1 MKRKQKFLF
10 FLLAIIIIIVD
21 ILCLKCFSKKPV
33 YIEYE
38 AVGENCISSLEMTDN
53 NFLIEQEIHIPY
65 EMFKGISV
73 RIGNFGRENNSRY
86 ELQVIDTTENKQIA
100 EFEFNTSSARDDKD
114 YELMLD
120 SPKKID
126 SNHEYKVL
134 IRAKSP
140 VNSEN
145 GVAFY
150 VDNYSEKDLEFKYN
164 GVPYNANLCMNVYG
178 GNSNSFWT
186 IFTLICEINFSA
198 YIIYVGYLFIK
209 KKNIKS
215 NSIIQSGALG
225 IILFSILSCF
235 IRMETFCDEIDNM
248 LGGMLINRGYKLYV
262 DYKTQ
267 HTPIAYF
274 MCAIFGI
281 FNPTSVEQFRL
292 IYYFIVSLLY
302 SLLYLRHKDS
312 FGKINMAILPIVQ
325 ISFGLLLA
333 NESVTLISD
342 NLQAISLTAMFLEF
356 LQYLKD
362 QKIDW
367 KRSIIIS
374 LCICFSF
381 GAAFVSAY
389 AIAAIVLGVF
399 IKEIIYWKEKK
410 SISLLSIIK
419 RYLKLFILCLI
430 PFVVVLGYT
439 IFTHSL
445 TEMYEQAFVFN
456 REVYSTYLS
465 DGLGSNIFQPFFIG
479 IRNFLQIIPNSIQN
493 IAQNEQVLIE
503 LEKIFLGLYILIIF
517 IKMISKKEYLKAF
530 TAFIFISF
538 GFTRTSE
545 PFHEISAWFAIIV
558 LAIIDTDFRKINDF
572 KSLENFIFAIFVLIS
587 ISSCFGKISE
597 YVFKQ
602 QEPISVLEKQ
612 VIDNTEEGEKI
623 FYDAFSYSSL
633 YFMYKN
639 RIPMNK
645 LVYMLPWYFD
655 WFELDTINEL
665 INEKPKLVIYNE
677 EVKAWNISGYDDY
690 FRKVL
695 HENYNQFPN
704 NINIWK
710 LK

>member
-1 MKRKQKFLF
+1 M
-10 FLLAIIIIIVD
+10 
-21 ILCLKCFSKKPV
+21 
-33 YIEYE
+33 
-38 AVGENCISSLEMTDN
+38 
-53 NFLIEQEIHIPY
+53 
-65 EMFKGISV
+65 
-73 RIGNFGRENNSRY
+73 
-86 ELQVIDTTENKQIA
+86 
-100 EFEFNTSSARDDKD
+100 
-114 YELMLD
+114 
-120 SPKKID
+120 
-126 SNHEYKVL
+126 
-134 IRAKSP
+134 
-140 VNSEN
+140 
-145 GVAFY
+145 
-150 VDNYSEKDLEFKYN
+150 
-164 GVPYNANLCMNVYG
+164 
-178 GNSNSFWT
+178 
-186 IFTLICEINFSA
+186 
-198 YIIYVGYLFIK
+198 
-209 KKNIKS
+209 
-215 NSIIQSGALG
+215 
-225 IILFSILSCF
+225 
-235 IRMETFCDEIDNM
+235 
-248 LGGMLINRGYKLYV
+248 
-262 DYKTQ
+262 
-267 HTPIAYF
+267 
-274 MCAIFGI
+274 
-281 FNPTSVEQFRL
+281 
-292 IYYFIVSLLY
+292 
-302 SLLYLRHKDS
+302 
-312 FGKINMAILPIVQ
+312 
-325 ISFGLLLA
+325 
-333 NESVTLISD
+333 
-342 NLQAISLTAMFLEF
+342 
-356 LQYLKD
+356 
-362 QKIDW
+362 
-367 KRSIIIS
+367 
-374 LCICFSF
+374 
-381 GAAFVSAY
+381 
-389 AIAAIVLGVF
+389 
-399 IKEIIYWKEKK
+399 
-410 SISLLSIIK
+410 SIIK